1 MPGADLVVMVWIVI
15 DYNPSQGDVVSS
27 NYDAI
32 DEDPTVDEEEDAD
45 DVDGIIGAA
54 LYLSIYLLK
63 NMLHNSSACQQGGTN
78 YQEDKDNNNTWF

>member
-27 NYDAI
+27 NYDAV
-32 DEDPTVDEEEDAD
+32 DEDPTVAEEEDAD
-45 DVDGIIGAA
+45 DVADGIIGAA

-63 NMLHNSSACQQGGTN
+63 NRRHNSSACQQRGTN
-78 YQEDKDNNNTWF
+78 YQEDKNNNNT